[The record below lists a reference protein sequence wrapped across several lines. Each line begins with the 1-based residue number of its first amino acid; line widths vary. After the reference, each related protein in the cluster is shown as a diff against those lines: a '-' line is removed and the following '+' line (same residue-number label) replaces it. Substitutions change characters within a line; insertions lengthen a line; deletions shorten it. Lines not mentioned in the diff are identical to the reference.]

1 MYTRMNKRKFGKRK
15 RGCFNL
21 CNMNLRI
28 DQYSQ
33 SRFRYH
39 TFEQR
44 VYCPVFTLE
53 ERCTIISKGENFIRN
68 VEDERTLCI
77 KERQN
82 YAFGII
88 IWKDVCLC
96 PLSYVLDLSTVKH
109 KKAVMM
115 TIVEYSINLQA
126 LKLFERNIE
135 EYIGVIEKIYVRLII
150 V

>member
-1 MYTRMNKRKFGKRK
+1 
-15 RGCFNL
+15 
-21 CNMNLRI
+21 MNLRI

-96 PLSYVLDLSTVKH
+96 PLSYILDLSTVKH
-109 KKAVMM
+109 KKAVIMTMM
-115 TIVEYSINLQA
+115 KNSI
-126 LKLFERNIE
+126 KCKSSNINMRQ
-135 EYIGVIEKIYVRLII
+135 YGNYG
-150 V
+150 

>member
-1 MYTRMNKRKFGKRK
+1 MHVYTNEHKFGKRK

-96 PLSYVLDLSTVKH
+96 PLSYILDLSTVKH
-109 KKAVMM
+109 KKAVIMTMM
-115 TIVEYSINLQA
+115 KNSI
-126 LKLFERNIE
+126 RC
-135 EYIGVIEKIYVRLII
+135 
-150 V
+150 

>member
-1 MYTRMNKRKFGKRK
+1 MHVYTNEHKFGKRK

-28 DQYSQ
+28 DQYSS

-39 TFEQR
+39 TYEQR

-77 KERQN
+77 KGETKLCFWNNNLERRVSVSSISN
-82 YAFGII
+82 I
-88 IWKDVCLC
+88 
-96 PLSYVLDLSTVKH
+96 LDLSTVKH

-115 TIVEYSINLQA
+115 TMVENSI
-126 LKLFERNIE
+126 KC
-135 EYIGVIEKIYVRLII
+135 II
-150 V
+150 AKNHLLSFI